1 MISLNILNIRKFLE
15 VVNECEGEIKMRCTD
30 GSKVNI
36 RRQYAVQNKL
46 PEEQELPANY
56 VEHTQSKGL
65 HEHCSLLCRGL
76 LITGMTIIYRG
87 TWLFT

>member
-46 PEEQELPANY
+46 QEQYRRNRNCLP
-56 VEHTQSKGL
+56 
-65 HEHCSLLCRGL
+65 
-76 LITGMTIIYRG
+76 ITLSIPNPRDYMSIVAYYAGDC
-87 TWLFT
+87 